1 MKFIILNKYFI
12 EALKRVNNLLTR
24 NNTHPILEN
33 VLLETNHNTL
43 FLTSTNTEIEIKI
56 SISKNISILT
66 PGNITISGKKILD
79 ICKSLSK
86 KCNLYVE
93 LINEKLQILINTSR
107 YILTTLPPINFPNL
121 KISEH
126 QITLSIPQKIFQEIL
141 HSTYFSMAI
150 QDVRYFLNGL
160 LLEIKNQNL
169 YAVATDGYRIAICKT
184 PIKKF
189 INKDTFS
196 IILPRKGTL
205 ELIKL
210 LKNYSSENIIIKI
223 SNNYFQLKINNLIF
237 TSKIIIE
244 KFPNYTSI
252 ILTEPNKKIILNS
265 ILFKEALSRV
275 AILSNEKFK
284 GVNIYNNNYNELIIT
299 TRNQHDEEA
308 FEILNT
314 IHADIKIKISINAFY
329 IIDVLNIIKENEV
342 LLLINEST
350 GSIQIQTNNN
360 NSISQSIY
368 IIMPLQL

>member
-160 LLEIKNQNL
+160 LLEIKNQKL